1 MDPDSI
7 LEIVERIY
15 KSTHVDKKVTFQN
28 EYAGFAKQHPVL
40 FEMACSND
48 FDFGRFKNMLLLK
61 KSIDEGKI
69 SQHDASVKVG
79 SVLYDAYVKDKLPN
93 TN

>member
-7 LEIVERIY
+7 LKIVERIY
-15 KSTHVDKKVTFQN
+15 KSTCRDKKETFQN
-28 EYAGFAKQHPVL
+28 EYADFAKEHPVL
-40 FEMACSND
+40 FEMSCSND

-61 KSIDEGKI
+61 KSINEGKI

-79 SVLYDAYVKDKLPN
+79 NVLYDAYVKDKISQ
-93 TN
+93 